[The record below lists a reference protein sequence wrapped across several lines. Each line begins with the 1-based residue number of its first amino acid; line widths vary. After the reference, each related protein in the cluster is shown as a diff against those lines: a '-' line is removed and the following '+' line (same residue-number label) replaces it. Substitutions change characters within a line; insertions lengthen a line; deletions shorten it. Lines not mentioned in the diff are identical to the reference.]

1 MYNYNFWDSNA
12 YKYMEMV
19 AFGMGYVMVVI
30 YAYFLGVASIGF

>member
-1 MYNYNFWDSNA
+1 MGSYNFWDSNA
-12 YKYMEMV
+12 YKCMEMV